1 MEKNDAGERGL
12 ILRAKSL
19 KLDGVGSNIQI
30 KRTAFNRNKA
40 SLSIINRRKGKVYK
54 NRFWSLVAFML
65 ENELTKEMQ
74 YDCQAALRV
83 HLKFKVMN
91 LKLSIVVCFFFLVII
106 CFSSADKN

>member
-1 MEKNDAGERGL
+1 M
-12 ILRAKSL
+12 
-19 KLDGVGSNIQI
+19 GSNIQI
-30 KRTAFNRNKA
+30 ERTALNRNKD

-54 NRFWSLVAFML
+54 NGCWSLVASIL

-91 LKLSIVVCFFFLVII
+91 LKLSIVVCFFLVII
-106 CFSSADKN
+106 CFSSADRIGFN